1 MSDVMK
7 KTALEKEIE
16 SVRRKEERYLKKRAE
31 KKVSVINRALEQR
44 APEKLQN
51 TLIAAFSKAFALIFQ
66 KGTAVIEKT
75 YSGDK
80 IKKDVK
86 VREYAAAI
94 WGDRRSLR
102 EFSNQAG
109 KVKRKSLLVSGA
121 EGIGLGV
128 FGVGLPDIPLFTA
141 VLLRSIYETALQFGY
156 SYETEQERRF
166 ILLLI
171 QGALSYGDELIAVNA
186 KADEYLENNVLTE
199 ETFASQMDAAA
210 AALAKELLYMK
221 FLQGIPVAGA
231 VGGAYDVVC
240 LKKILDY
247 VQLKYTKRFLTDR
260 NRLSERE
267 TQTDD
272 S

>member
-1 MSDVMK
+1 MK
-7 KTALEKEIE
+7 KTVLEKEIE
-16 SVRRKEERYLKKRAE
+16 ALSRKEERYLKRRAE
-31 KKVSVINRALEQR
+31 KKISVINRALEEKV
-44 APEKLQN
+44 PEKLQD
-51 TLIAAFSKAFALIFQ
+51 TLNAAFSKAFSLIFQ

-75 YSGDK
+75 YSGEK

-86 VREYAAAI
+86 VREYAAEI
-94 WGDRRSLR
+94 RGDRRSLR

-109 KVKRKSLLVSGA
+109 KVKAKNLLISGA
-121 EGIGLGV
+121 EGIGLGI

-141 VLLRSIYETALQFGY
+141 VLLRSIYEMAMQFGY
-156 SYETEQERRF
+156 PYETEQEQRF

-171 QGALSYGDELIAVNA
+171 QGALSCGDELTAVNA
-186 KADEYLENNVLTE
+186 KADEYLTDNILPEQ
-199 ETFASQMDAAA
+199 TFVSQMDAAA
-210 AALAKELLYMK
+210 AVLARELLYMK

-247 VQLKYTKRFLTDR
+247 VQLKYRKRFLTDR
-260 NRLSERE
+260 KRLSVKNMR
-267 TQTDD
+267 TD